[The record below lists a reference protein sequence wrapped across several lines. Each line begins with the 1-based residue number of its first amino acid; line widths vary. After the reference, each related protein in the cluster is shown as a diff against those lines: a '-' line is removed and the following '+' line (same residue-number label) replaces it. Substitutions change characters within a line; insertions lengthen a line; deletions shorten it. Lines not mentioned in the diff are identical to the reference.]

1 MRRMTHRESVRL
13 TSAHAT
19 ACVVLSMADECREQ
33 EPKVISNWRDLSEGR
48 CCSLDG
54 DEKLAS
60 RDAVSAIDARPCQCC
75 SAFKRARTVYWAGT
89 KGNATALNAKRGSL
103 AQKDNV

>member
-1 MRRMTHRESVRL
+1 MRRMTHKESVRL

-19 ACVVLSMADECREQ
+19 ACVALSMADECREQ

-54 DEKLAS
+54 DGELAS
-60 RDAVSAIDARPCQCC
+60 REAVSAIDARQCQRC
-75 SAFKRARTVYWAGT
+75 SAFERGRTVYRAGI
-89 KGNATALNAKRGSL
+89 KGNVTALNAKRGSR
-103 AQKDNV
+103 AQKTT